1 LVEQNGTGQPG
12 WGCRVEL
19 LHRRNG
25 MQRGEIWWADF
36 PPPLHRRPVVVV
48 SRDATDGG
56 GTVVVARITA
66 RIRDTPAEVPLGAE
80 DGLPKTVIN
89 ARWLSTLPRDGLVS
103 RIASLS
109 AQKLAQLDEAL
120 RYALNLP
127 AATNGDRP
135 QLPVKQPR
143 LHFGGGSFPGER
155 SR

>member
-1 LVEQNGTGQPG
+1 
-12 WGCRVEL
+12 
-19 LHRRNG
+19 

-48 SRDATDGG
+48 SRDASPDGS

-66 RIRDTPAEVPLGAE
+66 RVRDTPAEVPLGAE

-89 ARWLSTLPRDGLVS
+89 ARWLSTLPRDGLIS
-103 RIASLS
+103 RIACLS
-109 AQKLAQLDEAL
+109 PQKLAQLDEAL

-127 AATNGDRP
+127 AVTNGDRP
-135 QLPVKQPR
+135 RLPERQPR
-143 LHFGGGSFPGER
+143 LHFGGGSFPGGR